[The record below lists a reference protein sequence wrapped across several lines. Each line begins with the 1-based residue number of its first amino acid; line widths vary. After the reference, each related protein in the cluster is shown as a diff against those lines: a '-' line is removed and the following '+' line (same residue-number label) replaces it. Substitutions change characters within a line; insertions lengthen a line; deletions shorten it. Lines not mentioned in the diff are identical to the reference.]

1 MNSATLPSFCEGY
14 RELDEK
20 TKRGIRKVVYS

>member
-1 MNSATLPSFCEGY
+1 MKSAMLPSFCEGY

-20 TKRGIRKVVYS
+20 TKRGIRKVIYN